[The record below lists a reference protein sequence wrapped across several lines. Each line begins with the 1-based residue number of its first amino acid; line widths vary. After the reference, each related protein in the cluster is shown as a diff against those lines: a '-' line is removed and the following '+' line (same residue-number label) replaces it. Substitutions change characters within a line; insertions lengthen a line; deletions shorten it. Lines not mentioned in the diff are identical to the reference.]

1 MGLLLVL
8 ALAAVG
14 WLWWTDRLDG
24 RTLNRILAAALA
36 LVAVRLGFGGSVI
49 GGLVAGGAA
58 VAWWLVSERAATRE
72 ERELADARATLGV
85 GPDADAEAIR
95 AAHRRLAGLEHPDRG
110 GSHVRMV
117 ALNAARDRLLRA
129 LKAK

>member
-1 MGLLLVL
+1 MGGLLVL

-14 WLWWTDRLDG
+14 WLWWTNRLDG

-36 LVAVRLGFGGSVI
+36 LVALRLGFAGSVI

-85 GPDADAEAIR
+85 APDANAEAIR
-95 AAHRRLAGLEHPDRG
+95 AAHRRLAALEHPDRG
-110 GSHVRMV
+110 GSHARMV
-117 ALNAARDRLLRA
+117 QLNAARDRLLRA
-129 LKAK
+129 LKAR